1 MRRRQQG
8 APSGGGR
15 RTRAIQ
21 CGRYGLPVASQTP
34 PVRFNLADI
43 WEFAAGMIP
52 HREALVVVGGP
63 NPRRL
68 TYGEVEARANRL
80 AHALVE
86 RGVKAGDHVGL
97 YLRNG
102 SEYVEGFLAAFKVRA
117 VPINVNYRYVADELA
132 YLFDDAGIVALVHH
146 AEFTDRVAAV
156 AGGLPALRSYLSVAD
171 GTDVLDSH
179 AASFGLEDYE
189 TVLAASSP
197 ERGFAERSGDDHYV
211 LYTGGTTGMPKGVV
225 WRQEDAF
232 FACIGGGDPTRYEG
246 VVDRPDQLADRVA
259 DTDTPFTFLPV
270 APLMHAAAQ
279 WTSLS
284 WLYAGGRVVLMPGSL
299 DPDGIWQAVQ
309 DEKVNLIVV
318 VGDAVARPLLDA
330 FDAAGGHDRY
340 DTSSLFAIGSGG
352 APLTPSLRRR
362 LAATFPNSVIN
373 DGFGSSETGAQ
384 GARQGLGADDADDG
398 PPRFDPLDDN
408 TVVLADDLRPVEPG
422 SGQIGR
428 VALRGHI
435 PVGYHNDPEK
445 TAATFVEAR
454 GQRWVITGD
463 MAQVGVDGSI
473 TLLGRGSGC
482 INTGGE
488 KVFPEEVESVLKAHG
503 DVYDV
508 LVVGIDDERWGQTVA
523 AVVQPV
529 DGAAPTA
536 EVLAAHCRA
545 HLAGYKVPRTVV
557 LVDEI
562 VRSPVGKAD
571 YRWAKSVASV
581 ASSA

>member
-1 MRRRQQG
+1 MTS
-8 APSGGGR
+8 P
-15 RTRAIQ
+15 
-21 CGRYGLPVASQTP
+21 TP
-34 PVRFNLADI
+34 PTRFNFADI
-43 WEFAAGMIP
+43 WECAADVVA

-68 TYGEVEARANRL
+68 TYGAIEERANRL
-80 AHALVE
+80 AHVLVG
-86 RGVKAGDHVGL
+86 RGVRAGDHVGL

-102 SEYVEGFLAAFKVRA
+102 SEYLEGFLAAFKIRA

-132 YLFDDAGIVALVHH
+132 YLFDDADLVALVHH
-146 AEFTDRVAAV
+146 AEFAPQVAEV
-156 AGGLPALRSYLSVAD
+156 APGLPRLTTYLAVAD
-171 GTDVLDSH
+171 GTTGAD
-179 AASFGLEDYE
+179 AALAAVGADDYE
-189 TVLAASSP
+189 TALAGSSP
-197 ERGFAERSGDDHYV
+197 TRGFPVRSADDHYV

-246 VVDRPDQLADRVA
+246 IVERPEQLLERVK

-284 WLYAGGRVVLMPGSL
+284 WLFAGGRVVLMPGSL

-309 DEKVNLIVV
+309 DEGVNLVVV

-362 LAATFPNSVIN
+362 LAATFPAAVVN

-384 GARQGLGADDADDG
+384 GARASSGAVAGEPDDG
-398 PPRFDPLDDN
+398 PPRFDPLDDA
-408 TVVLADDLRPVEPG
+408 TVVLDDDLRPVEPG
-422 SGQIGR
+422 SDTVGR
-428 VALRGHI
+428 VAMRGHI
-435 PVGYHNDPEK
+435 PLGYHKDPEK
-445 TAATFVEAR
+445 TAATFVEA
-454 GQRWVITGD
+454 GGHRWVVTGD
-463 MAQVGVDGSI
+463 MAQVGADGSI

-488 KVFPEEVESVLKAHG
+488 KVFPEEVEAVLKAH
-503 DVYDV
+503 DTVYDA
-508 LVVGIDDERWGQTVA
+508 LVVGVDDERWGQAVA
-523 AVVQPV
+523 AVVQPTPGTTP
-529 DGAAPTA
+529 DPET
-536 EVLAAHCRA
+536 LIAHCRA
-545 HLAGYKVPRTVV
+545 HLAGYKTPRSVV
-557 LVDEI
+557 LVDEV

-571 YRWAKSVASV
+571 YRWAKAVAG
-581 ASSA
+581 A